1 MLRRTYLEVIV
12 HVAREDGAEV
22 VRSLHMVRLDICLF
36 AKLFLEP
43 LLVADHDL
51 LAFCLQQADEVLD
64 DPQSSASERKENQDL
79 AY

>member
-1 MLRRTYLEVIV
+1 
-12 HVAREDGAEV
+12 
-22 VRSLHMVRLDICLF
+22 MVRLDICLF